1 MVFSWKQISN
11 VALRRGLAPMCG
23 TPEGCGPRAPPQ
35 TSIRAVR
42 VPRGTAHQIRK
53 RVAFTLAGSTGCALE
68 SVASRL
74 RIILLTGRRV
84 RSGGV
89 NRRYV
94 PVNKTERTTTHLG

>member
-1 MVFSWKQISN
+1 
-11 VALRRGLAPMCG
+11 MCG
-23 TPEGCGPRAPPQ
+23 TAGGMWSPRPPQ

-89 NRRYV
+89 NGRYV
-94 PVNKTERTTTHLG
+94 PVNEDATRIHRA